1 MKLSTRLSITAAT
14 NIGRRQS
21 NQDAFL
27 VDEELGL
34 VVVADGMGGYEGG
47 EIASQLATAAV
58 HELVAR
64 TARTDNMTWPCAVDF
79 RRSSDENELAIAAYL
94 ANEHVAAQRRGK
106 LAQMGTTLAIA
117 RLRGDRAILAHIGD
131 SRIYRVRHG
140 RAMQLTRDHSLYE
153 ELLRSGEQVPPRK
166 EFAFGNVVTRA
177 IGTHQATPEISEVR
191 VQPGDLLVVCTDGLW
206 DPVPDELIAQLCTSL
221 PPPQA
226 CEQLIALALERGGT
240 DNITVA
246 IATVR

>member
-1 MKLSTRLSITAAT
+1 MKLSISISAAT
-14 NIGRRQS
+14 DIGRRQS
-21 NQDAFL
+21 NQDAYL
-27 VDEELGL
+27 IDEELGL

-47 EIASQLATAAV
+47 EIASKLAAHAV

-64 TARTDNMTWPCAVDF
+64 TAGTDNMVWPCSVDL

-94 ANEHVAAQRRGK
+94 ANQQVTAQRRGR

-117 RLRGDRAILAHIGD
+117 RVRGDRAIVAHIGD
-131 SRIYRVRHG
+131 SRIYCVRHG
-140 RAMQLTRDHSLYE
+140 RATQLTRDHSLYE
-153 ELLRSGEQVPPRK
+153 EMVRSGENVPSRK
-166 EFAFGNVVTRA
+166 DFAFGNVVTRA
-177 IGTHQATPEISEVR
+177 IGTHLATAEVSEVK

-206 DPVPDELIAQLCTSL
+206 DPVPDELLAQISTSL
-221 PPPQA
+221 PPQQA